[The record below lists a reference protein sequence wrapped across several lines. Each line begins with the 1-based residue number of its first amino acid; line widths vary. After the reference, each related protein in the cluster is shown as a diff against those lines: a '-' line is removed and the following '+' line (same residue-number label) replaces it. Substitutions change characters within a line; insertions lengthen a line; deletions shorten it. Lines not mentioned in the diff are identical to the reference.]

1 MTMSLHKLTAG
12 TGYTYL
18 TRQVAAA
25 DRTGGARTP
34 LATYYTE
41 RGETPG
47 QWVGS
52 GVAGIDGLTVGDEV
66 TASQMQALLGSGL
79 HPLALQRRERLEG
92 PDLTGADFRAV
103 TRLGLPFKVYDPDVT
118 AFQVE
123 VAKRIEDHAAAL
135 GHPRDYP
142 VSAQDRARI
151 RTQVA
156 LEFFRDEH
164 HRDPVDARELSGTIA
179 KHSRPRTTAV
189 GGYDLTFSP
198 VKSVSALWAVAPP
211 EVAAQVELAH
221 RDAVA
226 DALAFIESHAL
237 YTREGANGVRQ
248 VDVTG
253 LVATAFTHR
262 DSRAGDPDLH
272 THVAVANKVQ
282 TRTGKWLSVDG
293 RILFKANVAAS
304 ETYNTSLE
312 QHLRTRLGLVFAER
326 EGTDRGKRPVR
337 EVVGVDPRL
346 NARWSTRRVAIEAR
360 RGVLAA
366 AFRAD
371 HGRPPTVVE
380 SIQLAQQATLETRE
394 AKHEPRTLAEQRQA
408 WAEQAEEVLGGPR
421 GVTAMVTAAL
431 SAGRAAQVGSPESVT
446 VDAAWV
452 GTTAVRVRDEVQARR
467 ATWQVW
473 HLRAEAHRQVRAANL
488 PAAQVETVVDL
499 VTDEAATVAS
509 VRLTRTSDG
518 IDEPAELRRSDGSS
532 VYEVAGSALF
542 TSAQVLAAEA
552 RLLSTA
558 GMADR
563 RTASPESVAVTL
575 LEQGANGVTLNAGQ
589 ASLVTGMATSG
600 ARLQLAIAPAGAG
613 KTTAMRALA
622 AAWVE
627 DGGTV
632 IGLAPSAA
640 AATVLRE
647 QIGATTETLA
657 KLTWSLEHDD
667 LPDWATDIGPDTLVV
682 IDEAG
687 MADTLTLD
695 TAVHFVTAR
704 DGQVRLIGDTQ
715 QLAAIGA
722 GGVLRDI
729 AATHG
734 ALHLSELMRFTD
746 PAEGAASLALRDGRP
761 EALGFYLDHDRVH
774 VGDLA
779 TLTGDVFTAWAHDR
793 NHGLDAI
800 MLAPT
805 RDLVSE
811 LNQRAQ
817 THRMDHAH
825 RATGE
830 STRVVGTRLADG
842 NTAYVGDTVVTRAN
856 DRRLRLA
863 LHDWVKNGDRW
874 TVQDVPGEGSLAVE
888 HVRTGHHLTLPAE
901 YVTASVELGYAT
913 TIHGAQGISVDTMH
927 GLATGGETRQQLY
940 TMLTRGAEANH
951 LYLQVVGDGDPH
963 AIIRPD
969 AVHPPTA
976 TDLLEGVLA
985 RDDAPVSA
993 TSTQR
998 EHASPTVRLGDAA
1011 ARYLDALHVAAEH
1024 HLGPAATSALE
1035 AGAERVVPGIGEDPA
1050 WPALR
1055 AHLVLLAATG
1065 TDPLTALQCAATSRE
1080 LDTAG
1085 DRAAVLDWRL
1095 DDTGLRNAGAG
1106 PLPWLPS
1113 IPRGLRTDPRWRP
1126 YLTAR
1131 SDLVTTLADQV
1142 RDSVSADEST
1152 PPWCPSGQA
1161 RPSPELLGDLSVW
1174 RAANTV
1180 PDSDLRPTGPKQL
1193 ARAHTLWQRSLEQ
1206 RLGAAHTPAHATW
1219 TLLLHTLAPDTRR
1232 DDFTPEL
1239 AARLAAVA
1247 RAGIDAHTLL
1257 RTTLAAPLP
1266 DDHAASAL
1274 WWRISRHLA
1283 PAVAAQADNGNQHRL
1298 SPGWVGHLTDSVG
1311 EDRAA
1316 AMQTSAWWPALVT
1329 VVDHAL
1335 ARGQTLDAL
1344 LTIAGAHDPEVDL
1357 DDAQAMVWRVS
1368 LLTEPTPAD
1377 DTALPPPEEH
1387 DNDLEWIP
1395 PITPGI
1401 DGTAASHHS
1410 PADPDDSTTSLDD
1423 VHTALNAAAVGR
1435 AGMGVLEP
1443 TPAEIEAMVAHA
1455 AEWDDAPFT
1464 PQRAAHINV
1473 LARDYYAERLDT
1485 AWGGAYLRDRLRTD
1499 QAPPGAGYAPAGWT
1513 DLVMHLRTRGVSDD
1527 EMLAV
1532 GLVTRARTGRLI
1544 DRFRDRLIL
1553 PITADDTV
1561 LGFVAR
1567 RHPDAG
1573 DEHGPKYLNTPTT
1586 PLFHKGDV
1594 LYGVD
1599 HQLLEGGAVPVLVE
1613 GPLDALAV
1621 TAAGEGRFLGVAP
1634 LGTSLTQTQA
1644 RLLATLHPSPI
1655 VAADADTAG
1664 RAAAERAYWLLTQH
1678 SVSPRSAQLPEGSDP
1693 ASHLRDNGPTALTA
1707 TIAASRYLAEDLIA
1721 EQRAHLPEFERMQSL
1736 ATVIAADNPHLWHTR
1751 VESLVEHSGP
1761 TLGALWAGLAVA
1773 AARWNQD
1780 PAGTAS
1786 HELVHAVHSG
1796 ARPKHPPNKEES
1808 TVRSAVGKPRRPQ
1821 PPMEMPGLP
1830 ANRVLLEVSSTG
1842 QLRSEQPTRP
1852 NEDEQ
1857 KLLHRRDRQL
1867 GRSRRPR

>member
-66 TASQMQALLGSGL
+66 TAPQMQALLGSGL

-92 PDLTGADFRAV
+92 PDLTDADFRAV
-103 TRLGLPFKVYDPDVT
+103 TRLGLPYKVYDADVT

-123 VAKRIEDHAAAL
+123 VAKRIEDLAATL

-164 HRDPVDARELSGTIA
+164 HRDPVDARELAGTIA

-198 VKSVSALWAVAPP
+198 VKSVSALWAVATPD
-211 EVAAQVELAH
+211 VAAQVELAH
-221 RDAVA
+221 HDAVA
-226 DALAFIESHAL
+226 DALTFIESHAL

-282 TRTGKWLSVDG
+282 TLTGKWLSIDG

-312 QHLRTRLGLVFAER
+312 KHLRTRLGLLFAER
-326 EGTDRGKRPVR
+326 AGTDRGKRPVR

-360 RGVLAA
+360 RSVLAA
-366 AFRAD
+366 AFQTD

-408 WAEQAEEVLGGPR
+408 WAEQAEEVLGGAQ

-431 SAGRAAQVGSPESVT
+431 SAGRAAHPVT

-452 GTTAVRVRDEVQARR
+452 RTTAVRVRDEVQAHR

-473 HLRAEAHRQVRAANL
+473 HLRGEAHRQVRAANL
-488 PAAQVETVVDL
+488 PAAHVETVVDL
-499 VTDEAATVAS
+499 VTHQAATVTS

-518 IDEPAELRRSDGSS
+518 IDEPHELRRTDGSS

-542 TSAQVLAAEA
+542 TSTQILAAEA

-558 GMADR
+558 GITDR
-563 RTASPESVAVTL
+563 RPAGRDSVAVTL
-575 LEQGANGVTLNAGQ
+575 LEQAANGVTLNAGQ
-589 ASLVTGMATSG
+589 AALVTGMATSG
-600 ARLQLAIAPAGAG
+600 ARLQLAIAPAGTG

-632 IGLAPSAA
+632 LGLAPSAA

-647 QIGATTETLA
+647 QIDATTETLA

-667 LPDWATDIGPDTLVV
+667 LPDWAKDIGPDTLVV

-704 DGQVRLIGDTQ
+704 GGQVRLIGDTQ
-715 QLAAIGA
+715 QLAAIGV

-746 PAEGAASLALRDGRP
+746 PAEGAASLALRDGRS

-779 TLTGDVFTAWAHDR
+779 TLAQDVFTAWAHDR

-817 THRMDHAH
+817 THRLTQQDGLPGA
-825 RATGE
+825 ALNGIGA
-830 STRVVGTRLADG
+830 RVADG
-842 NTAYVGDTVVTRAN
+842 NTAYVGDTVITRAN
-856 DRRLRLA
+856 DRRLRMT

-874 TVQDVPGEGSLAVE
+874 TVQNVPGDGSLAVE

-927 GLATGGETRQQLY
+927 GLATGAETRQQLY

-963 AIIRPD
+963 TIIRPD
-969 AVHPPTA
+969 NVHPPTA
-976 TDLLEGVLA
+976 TDLLEDVLA
-985 RDDAPVSA
+985 RDGSAVSA
-993 TSTQR
+993 TTTAR
-998 EHASPTVRLGDAA
+998 DHASPNARLGDAA

-1024 HLGPAATSALE
+1024 HLGPVSTAALE
-1035 AGAERVVPGIGEDPA
+1035 SGAEQVVPGILEAPA

-1055 AHLVLLAATG
+1055 AHLILLAATG
-1065 TDPLTALQCAATSRE
+1065 TNPLTALQCAATSRE

-1095 DDTGLRNAGAG
+1095 DDTGLRNVGTG
-1106 PLPWLPS
+1106 PLPWLPG
-1113 IPRGLRTDPRWRP
+1113 IPHTLRENTHWGL
-1126 YLTAR
+1126 YLAAR
-1131 SDLVTTLADQV
+1131 ADLVTTLADQV
-1142 RDSVSADEST
+1142 RDTASADEST
-1152 PPWCPSGQA
+1152 PTWCPSGQA
-1161 RPSPELLGDLSVW
+1161 RPSPGLLGDLAVW

-1180 PDSDLRPTGPKQL
+1180 PDSDHRPTGPKQL
-1193 ARAHTLWQRSLEQ
+1193 AKAHTLWQRSLEH
-1206 RLGAAHTPAHATW
+1206 RLGAAHTPAQAEW

-1232 DDFTPEL
+1232 DDFTPQL

-1298 SPGWVGHLTDSVG
+1298 SPVWVDHLTDSVG
-1311 EDRAA
+1311 SKRAT

-1335 ARGQTLDAL
+1335 ARGQTLDDL
-1344 LTIAGAHDPEVDL
+1344 LSIAGIHDPEVDL

-1368 LLTEPTPAD
+1368 LLAEPTPAE
-1377 DTALPPPEEH
+1377 DTAPPPPE
-1387 DNDLEWIP
+1387 DYDDDLEWLP
-1395 PITPGI
+1395 PTALDIE
-1401 DGTAASHHS
+1401 GTSAANLS
-1410 PADPDDSTTSLDD
+1410 PADPDTATRSLDD
-1423 VHTALNAAAVGR
+1423 VYTALNAASLGR

-1464 PQRAAHINV
+1464 PQRAARINDM
-1473 LARDYYAERLDT
+1473 ARDFYAERLDT
-1485 AWGGAYLRDRLRTD
+1485 AWGGDYLRDRLRTNE
-1499 QAPPGAGYAPAGWT
+1499 APPGAGYAPAGWT
-1513 DLVMHLRTRGVSDD
+1513 HLTAHLRTRGVSDE

-1544 DRFRDRLIL
+1544 DRFRDRLVL
-1553 PITADDTV
+1553 PISVDDTV
-1561 LGFVAR
+1561 VGFVAR

-1599 HQLLEGGAVPVLVE
+1599 QQLLEGGAIPVLVE
-1613 GPLDALAV
+1613 GPLDALAI
-1621 TAAGEGRFLGVAP
+1621 TSAGAGRYVGVAP

-1644 RLLATLHPSPI
+1644 RFLATLHTSPI
-1655 VAADADTAG
+1655 VATDADTAG

-1678 SVSPRSAQLPEGSDP
+1678 AVSPRTTTLPESTDP
-1693 ASHLRDNGPTALTA
+1693 ADLLHACGPDALALALSGGQALAQQLIDNLLARPLSHRTLGDMAAL
-1707 TIAASRYLAEDLIA
+1707 
-1721 EQRAHLPEFERMQSL
+1721 
-1736 ATVIAADNPHLWHTR
+1736 IAADTPALWMARAHDLTTR
-1751 VESLVEHSGP
+1751 TDAPPAEILTALEVATTAWNRDPAYAAQTRLQMGTQDHVLRADGSARPPDPDVAGEGLNSEFLPQPMSVHEGAPYASGP
-1761 TLGALWAGLAVA
+1761 S
-1773 AARWNQD
+1773 Q
-1780 PAGTAS
+1780 
-1786 HELVHAVHSG
+1786 HS
-1796 ARPKHPPNKEES
+1796 ADR
-1808 TVRSAVGKPRRPQ
+1808 
-1821 PPMEMPGLP
+1821 
-1830 ANRVLLEVSSTG
+1830 ANW
-1842 QLRSEQPTRP
+1842 PTT
-1852 NEDEQ
+1852 
-1857 KLLHRRDRQL
+1857 
-1867 GRSRRPR
+1867 SRPRGRAVER

>member
-52 GVAGIDGLTVGDEV
+52 GVAAIDGLTVGDEV
-66 TASQMQALLGSGL
+66 TASQMQALFGSGL
-79 HPLALQRRERLEG
+79 HPLAQQRRERLEG
-92 PDLTGADFRAV
+92 PDLTGADYRAV
-103 TRLGLPFKVYDPDVT
+103 TRLGLPYKVYDGDVT
-118 AFQVE
+118 AFQVQ
-123 VAKRIEDHAAAL
+123 VAQRIEDHAASL

-142 VSAQDRARI
+142 VPSQDRARI

-211 EVAAQVELAH
+211 DIAAQVELAH
-221 RDAVA
+221 HDAVA
-226 DALAFIESHAL
+226 DALGFIEAHAL

-282 TRTGKWLSVDG
+282 TLSGKWLAVDG
-293 RILFKANVAAS
+293 RILFKANVTAS

-312 QHLRTRLGLVFAER
+312 KHLRTRLGLVFAER

-360 RGVLAA
+360 RAVLAA
-366 AFRAD
+366 AFQAD

-394 AKHEPRTLAEQRQA
+394 AKHEPRTLTEQRQA
-408 WAEQAEEVLGGPR
+408 WAEQAEEVLSGPQ

-431 SAGRAAQVGSPESVT
+431 TAGRLAGLVTSDSVT

-452 GTTAVRVRDEVQARR
+452 RTTAVQVRDEVQARR
-467 ATWQVW
+467 ATWQLW

-488 PAAQVETVVDL
+488 PAAHVETVVDL
-499 VTDEAATVAS
+499 VTHEAATVAS

-518 IDEPAELRRSDGSS
+518 IDEPQELRRTDGSS

-552 RLLSTA
+552 RLLATA

-563 RTASPESVAVTL
+563 HTAGPDSVAVTL
-575 LEQGANGVTLNAGQ
+575 LEQAANGVTLNAGQ
-589 ASLVTGMATSG
+589 AALVRGMATSG
-600 ARLQLAIAPAGAG
+600 AQLQLAIAPAGAG
-613 KTTAMRALA
+613 KTTAMRALT

-632 IGLAPSAA
+632 LGLAPSAA

-667 LPDWATDIGPDTLVV
+667 LQDWAKDIGPDTLVV

-695 TAVHFVTAR
+695 TAVQFVTAR
-704 DGQVRLIGDTQ
+704 GGQVRLIGDTQ

-746 PAEGAASLALRDGRP
+746 PAEGAASLALRDGRT
-761 EALGFYLDHDRVH
+761 EALGFYLDHGRVH

-779 TLTGDVFTAWAHDR
+779 TLTQGVFTAWANDR

-817 THRMDHAH
+817 AHRITHSH

-830 STRVVGTRLADG
+830 GIHDIGARLADG
-842 NTAYVGDTVVTRAN
+842 NTAHVGDTVVTRAN

-874 TVQDVPGEGSLAVE
+874 TVQDVPGDGSLAVE

-913 TIHGAQGISVDTMH
+913 TIHGAQGISVYTMH
-927 GLATGGETRQQLY
+927 GLVTGAETRQQLY

-951 LYLQVVGDGDPH
+951 VYLQVVGDGDPH
-963 AIIRPD
+963 AIIRPHS
-969 AVHPPTA
+969 VHPPTA
-976 TDLLEGVLA
+976 TDLLEDVLA

-1065 TDPLTALQCAATSRE
+1065 TDPVIALQAAATSWE

-1095 DDTGLRNAGAG
+1095 DDTGLRNAGTG

-1113 IPRGLRTDPRWRP
+1113 IPQALRENMHWGP

-1131 SDLVTTLADQV
+1131 AALVTTLTDQI
-1142 RDSVSADEST
+1142 RDTVSADEST
-1152 PPWCPSGQA
+1152 PSWCPSGQA
-1161 RPSPELLGDLSVW
+1161 RPSPDLLGDLAVW

-1180 PDSDLRPTGPKQL
+1180 PDSDHRPTGPKQL
-1193 ARAHTLWQRSLEQ
+1193 AKAPTLWQRSLEH
-1206 RLGAAHTPAHATW
+1206 RLGAAHTPALAEW
-1219 TLLLHTLAPDTRR
+1219 NRLLHTLAPDTRR
-1232 DDFTPEL
+1232 DEFTPQL
-1239 AARLAAVA
+1239 AARLAAVG
-1247 RAGIDAHTLL
+1247 RAGIDAHALL

-1283 PAVAAQADNGNQHRL
+1283 PAVATQADNDHHRL
-1298 SPGWVGHLTDSVG
+1298 SPVWVDHLTDSVG
-1311 EDRAA
+1311 EDRSA
-1316 AMQTSAWWPALVT
+1316 AMRNSPWWPALVT

-1344 LTIAGAHDPEVDL
+1344 LSIAGTRDPEVDL

-1368 LLTEPTPAD
+1368 LLTDPTPGD
-1377 DTALPPPEEH
+1377 DTAPPPPEDH
-1387 DNDLEWIP
+1387 DEDLEWLP
-1395 PITPGI
+1395 PSTPGI
-1401 DGTAASHHS
+1401 EGTSAASLS
-1410 PADPDDSTTSLDD
+1410 PVNIDHAASTLDD
-1423 VHTALNAAAVGR
+1423 VYTALNAASLGR

-1455 AEWDDAPFT
+1455 AEWDHAPFT
-1464 PQRAAHINV
+1464 PQRAAHINDM
-1473 LARDYYAERLDT
+1473 ARSFYAERLDT
-1485 AWGGAYLRDRLRTD
+1485 AWAGPYLRDRLRTD
-1499 QAPPGAGYAPAGWT
+1499 QTPPGAGYAPPGWT
-1513 DLVMHLRTRGVSDD
+1513 HLVTHLRNRGVSDD
-1527 EMLAV
+1527 EMLSV

-1544 DRFRDRLIL
+1544 DRFRDRLVL
-1553 PITADDTV
+1553 PITADDTI

-1586 PLFHKGDV
+1586 PLFHKGEV

-1599 HQLLEGGAVPVLVE
+1599 PQLVEGDAVPVLVE
-1613 GPLDALAV
+1613 GPLDALAI
-1621 TAAGEGRFLGVAP
+1621 TSAGAGRFVGVAP

-1644 RLLATLHPSPI
+1644 RLLATLHPEPI
-1655 VAADADTAG
+1655 VATDADTAG

-1678 SVSPRSAQLPEGSDP
+1678 AVMPRTLALPDGYDPAGLLSSNGHAALTAALTGAHPLAQNLISERLAQLPCQAP
-1693 ASHLRDNGPTALTA
+1693 LRSVA
-1707 TIAASRYLAEDLIA
+1707 TIIAADTPDLWLHRGRQIADAVRHDIDEVMSAIAEAAASWNKAPSHYATTAAAAAAARGSGARVQRPLDSVTPNPIGLHAAASRESSR
-1721 EQRAHLPEFERMQSL
+1721 ERQAHHVVRD
-1736 ATVIAADNPHLWHTR
+1736 AR
-1751 VESLVEHSGP
+1751 VG
-1761 TLGALWAGLAVA
+1761 
-1773 AARWNQD
+1773 RN
-1780 PAGTAS
+1780 
-1786 HELVHAVHSG
+1786 
-1796 ARPKHPPNKEES
+1796 ARPI
-1808 TVRSAVGKPRRPQ
+1808 R
-1821 PPMEMPGLP
+1821 
-1830 ANRVLLEVSSTG
+1830 
-1842 QLRSEQPTRP
+1842 
-1852 NEDEQ
+1852 
-1857 KLLHRRDRQL
+1857 
-1867 GRSRRPR
+1867 